1 MKKNDCNLHKNH
13 PLTGNFPLGG
23 CQFYY
28 VLLLTMKN
36 HSIILSNNSFV
47 SYLVRNKTLPGSTLS
62 TIMKNFLLTYL
73 FIFSAIVLQ
82 AQNQG
87 PLSGSSFTTVVIPGS
102 NRTWTNPGNATTSDD
117 IYSTFGNITGG
128 VGSYT
133 DYLVATNFG
142 FSIPLSATITG
153 IVVEVE
159 RSDPNFCT
167 SDYSVRIVKGSS
179 IGSEIGPSERAV
191 GSNYPSSDSYQ
202 SYGNA
207 GDLWGEIWSPI
218 DINEPT
224 FGVAIAAQ
232 KSVSGTTGGRVDHIR
247 IIIFYSYTVLPVKL
261 VLFSALKKDNSVA
274 VTWITTDEINMNRY
288 EVERSI
294 NARDFI
300 NIKTVTSLDKT
311 SETKYTITDN
321 NPFSG
326 ISYYRLKTVEDNGTI
341 KYSKIISL
349 QFSTGSTVSIY
360 PNVWKSGAPLN
371 ITNPENEKLTIYF
384 FTTSGQ
390 LTSKTVTKSNEVPTE
405 LISKEKGILFFRITN
420 EEGKICG
427 SGKLIAN

>member
-13 PLTGNFPLGG
+13 PLTGNFPLGE
-23 CQFYY
+23 CLFYY

-82 AQNQG
+82 AQIQG

-117 IYSTFGNITGG
+117 IYSTFGNIIGG
-128 VGSYT
+128 VGSFT

-142 FSIPLSATITG
+142 FSIPSGVTITG
-153 IVVEVE
+153 IIVEVE
-159 RSDPNFCT
+159 RSDLNFRT
-167 SDYSVRIVKGSS
+167 ADYSVRIVKG
-179 IGSEIGPSERAV
+179 GTVRVAERAG
-191 GSNYPSSDSYQ
+191 GSSYPFSDSYQ

-207 GDLWGEIWSPI
+207 GDLWGETWTDA
-218 DINEPT
+218 DINAAN

-232 KSVSGTTGGRVDHIR
+232 RSVAGGTTGGRVDHIR
-247 IIIFYSYTVLPVKL
+247 IIVFYDFTILPVKL
-261 VLFSALKKDNSVA
+261 LHFSALRKDNSVA

-300 NIKTVTSLDKT
+300 NIKSVTSLDKPN
-311 SETKYTITDN
+311 ETKYAITDN
-321 NPFSG
+321 NPLSG
-326 ISYYRLKTVEDNGTI
+326 ISYYRLKTVEDNGTV

-349 QFSTGSTVSIY
+349 QYSTGNAVSIY
-360 PNVWKSGAPLN
+360 PTVWKSGSPLN
-371 ITNPENEKLTIYF
+371 ITNPEKEKLTIYF

-390 LTSKTVTKSNEVPTE
+390 LTCKAVTKSNGVPTE